1 MLVSTSRRNRLSFG
15 LSLLGNGEDRQEK
28 FAIAR
33 TRSPTRE
40 PRVLPKPLRGLHLHD
55 LGFFVLEMIIDGFD
69 EAVGKFLHFAFH
81 VAQLIL
87 GQTAG
92 RL

>member
-1 MLVSTSRRNRLSFG
+1 MGSARVSRVGFDVASKQAFLW

-55 LGFFVLEMIIDGFD
+55 LGFFVLEMVIDGFD
-69 EAVGKFLHFAFH
+69 EAIGEFLNFAFH
-81 VAQLIL
+81 VA
-87 GQTAG
+87 
-92 RL
+92 